1 MRRLPMSD
9 KDILLKLEEMEKDVK
24 ENKKDIALIF
34 EALKQLLNSQLPKR
48 RLIGFN
54 RQEDE

>member
-1 MRRLPMSD
+1 MSD

-34 EALKQLLNSQLPKR
+34 EALKQLLNSRLQKR